1 MRLKDGFVV
10 REVGGQ
16 TVVIATGEA
25 SKNFHGMVKL
35 NGTAKEIWQGVADGL
50 DASEIVR
57 RLTDKYRID
66 ADTVARDVEQII
78 AKMTEA
84 GFTEP

>member
-1 MRLKDGFVV
+1 M
-10 REVGGQ
+10 
-16 TVVIATGEA
+16 IATGEA

>member
-1 MRLKDGFVV
+1 MRLKDGFVL

-78 AKMTEA
+78 AKMTEV